1 MKEGAL
7 SLFGRINPLTH
18 YMSQVKFAPIFIMI
32 AATLWAVDAL
42 FRTQLTYTIP
52 STSIVMIEHA
62 IGFLILSPL
71 ILRYWNDIKGLK
83 KHDWMIL
90 LVMTIVSSV
99 LGTVLFTEALGRS
112 FAEFDFVTPI
122 LLQKLQPLFVVAL
135 SALILKEHISV
146 KFIVLAI
153 VALVGSYLISFG
165 FNPVSLQLAGKE
177 LVFILA
183 IGAAASWGTG
193 TILSKHALNH
203 IPFPALAGL
212 RMLLA
217 VPIAYIFSLVLG
229 QAFNPMTIG
238 VGEWWRFLVIAGI
251 TGGALAIYLYY
262 KGLQKT
268 PARVSTFAE
277 LMFPVA
283 SIFIAITPLNPYGA
297 AQVLSMANVLG
308 IVILLG
314 SVLMISFMHSE
325 K

>member
-1 MKEGAL
+1 
-7 SLFGRINPLTH
+7 
-18 YMSQVKFAPIFIMI
+18 MI

-52 STSIVMIEHA
+52 STYIVMIEHF
-62 IGFLILSPL
+62 IGFLILSPFL
-71 ILRYWNDIKGLK
+71 IRYRKDIMNLK

-135 SALILKEHISV
+135 SALILKEHISM
-146 KFIVLAI
+146 KFIILALL
-153 VALVGSYLISFG
+153 ALFGSYLISFG
-165 FNPVSLQLAGKE
+165 FSPVSLQFAGKE
-177 LVFILA
+177 LVFIFA

-193 TILSKHALNH
+193 TILSKHALKH

-217 VPIAYIFSLVLG
+217 VPIAYIFSLFLG
-229 QAFNPMTIG
+229 QVFNPMTIG
-238 VGEWWRFLVIAGI
+238 GGEWWRFFVIAGI

-268 PARVSTFAE
+268 PAKVSTFAE

-283 SIFIAITPLNPYGA
+283 SIFIAITPLNPYGE
-297 AQVLSMANVLG
+297 AQILSFANILG
-308 IVILLG
+308 IVLLVG
-314 SVLMISFMHSE
+314 SVLMISFIQSE